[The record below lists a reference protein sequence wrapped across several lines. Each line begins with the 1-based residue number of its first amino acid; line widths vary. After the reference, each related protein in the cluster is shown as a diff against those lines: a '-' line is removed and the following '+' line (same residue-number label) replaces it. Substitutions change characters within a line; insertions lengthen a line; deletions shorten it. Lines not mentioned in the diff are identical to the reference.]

1 MKPGVILINVGRGDL
16 IDPAVLVEAL
26 QQKHIAAA
34 ALDVFDPEPLP
45 ADSPL
50 LRMDNVIVSSH
61 VASVSVKAVRK
72 LRESVAQDGGPRHP
86 RGAVAQCG
94 QWSPFRKN
102 TQ

>member
-16 IDPAVLVEAL
+16 IDPAALVEAL

-50 LRMDNVIVSSH
+50 LRMDNVIVSPH

-72 LRESVAQDGGPRHP
+72 LRESVAQTVARAI
-86 RGAVAQCG
+86 RGEPLLNVVNGVSQA
-94 QWSPFRKN
+94 
-102 TQ
+102 